1 MQGPNRLH
9 NNSSKF
15 FFQFKYYCLCKC
27 QQVRQIRQVRRVRRV
42 RQVRRVTQVNKY
54 IREII
59 QCAKNNPVEQKK
71 SQTKTILINNIPKM
85 LFLPFQFTSTSQFKP
100 FLFAE

>member
-1 MQGPNRLH
+1 MQGPNRLL

-15 FFQFKYYCLCKC
+15 L
-27 QQVRQIRQVRRVRRV
+27 RQV
-42 RQVRRVTQVNKY
+42 RQVRQVNKY

-71 SQTKTILINNIPKM
+71 SQTKVI
-85 LFLPFQFTSTSQFKP
+85 
-100 FLFAE
+100 